1 MKAIPILII
10 LSLIL
15 IVACSTVDKRDRTV
29 YQQNIQADRTILTDQ
44 EYPVH
49 ALRVVTLNLAHGRR
63 DSLNQLLVNNDTFR
77 HNLDSIVAVL
87 DRTKPHVIALQ
98 EADAAS
104 RWSGNFDHVSY
115 LAVTAGYP
123 WRVHAINAKNW
134 LFSFGTALL
143 SALPLVDTIEHTF
156 ESSPPTLDKGFVL
169 AQIQWPFD
177 DGAESRSVDLISVH
191 LDFSR
196 QMVREQQINELQSV
210 LQARMNP
217 TIIMGD
223 FNSEWLKEASTIRAL
238 AEESR
243 FTTYQP
249 ESTGYETYKGK
260 RLDWILITKD
270 LEFVDYR
277 VLPDTLSDHAMLVA
291 DIRFRASTD
300 DANPL

>member
-1 MKAIPILII
+1 MKAIPILIA

-49 ALRVVTLNLAHGRR
+49 ALRVVTLNLAHGRGG
-63 DSLNQLLVNNDTFR
+63 SLNQLLVNNDTFR

-115 LAVTAGYP
+115 LAATAGYP
-123 WRVHAINAKNW
+123 WRVHAINAENW

-177 DGAESRSVDLISVH
+177 EGEKPRSVDLISVH

-196 QMVREQQINELQSV
+196 QAVRQQQINELQHVVETRAS
-210 LQARMNP
+210 P

-260 RLDWILITKD
+260 RLDWILVTKD

-300 DANPL
+300 DANP